1 MMTYTRLPIAV
12 LAAAGLA
19 FGGALAGPMTTP
31 AAQAQQAGDFSDNKL
46 QSFAEAAVKLTN
58 IRTEYQSQMQS
69 METDQERQQLQQ
81 QTNQRMA
88 QAVEETDGISIEEY
102 NEIAQASRADEQL
115 AEKINTY
122 IEEAA
127 N

>member
-1 MMTYTRLPIAV
+1 MTFSRLPIAM

-19 FGGALAGPMTTP
+19 FGGALAGPVATP
-31 AAQAQQAGDFSDNKL
+31 AAQAQDAESFSDAKL
-46 QSFAEAAVKLTN
+46 RSFATAAVKLTE
-58 IRTEYQSQMQS
+58 IRSEYQSQMGNAQS
-69 METDQERQQLQQ
+69 DEERAQLQQ

-88 QAVEETDGISIEEY
+88 QAVQNTDGISIQEY
-102 NEIAQASRADEQL
+102 NQIASASRTDENL

-127 N
+127 Q

>member
-1 MMTYTRLPIAV
+1 MTFSRLPIAM

-19 FGGALAGPMTTP
+19 FGGALAGPVATP
-31 AAQAQQAGDFSDNKL
+31 AAQAQGAGSLSDDKL
-46 QSFAEAAVKLTN
+46 RSFATAAVKLTE
-58 IRTEYQSQMQS
+58 IRSEYQSQMGSAQS
-69 METDQERQQLQQ
+69 DEERAQLQQ

-88 QAVEETDGISIEEY
+88 QAVQNTDGISIQEY
-102 NEIAQASRADEQL
+102 NQIASASRNDENL

-127 N
+127 Q

>member
-1 MMTYTRLPIAV
+1 MMTCTRLPIAV

-19 FGGALAGPMTTP
+19 FGGALAGPVATP
-31 AAQAQQAGDFSDNKL
+31 AAQAQQAGDFSDDQL
-46 QSFAEAAVKLTN
+46 QSFAEAAVKLTQ
-58 IRTEYQSQMQS
+58 IRTEYQSQMQT
-69 METDQERQQLQQ
+69 METDEERQQLQQ

-88 QAVEETDGISIEEY
+88 QAVEETEGISIEEY

-115 AEKINTY
+115 AEKINAY
-122 IEEAA
+122 MEEAA

>member
-19 FGGALAGPMTTP
+19 FGGALAGPVATP
-31 AAQAQQAGDFSDNKL
+31 AAHAQQAGDFSDDKL
-46 QSFAEAAVKLTN
+46 QSFAEAAVKLTQ
-58 IRTEYQSQMQS
+58 IRSEYQSQMQT

-88 QAVEETDGISIEEY
+88 QAVEGTQGISIEEY
-102 NEIAQASRADEQL
+102 NEIAQASRGNQQL
-115 AEKINTY
+115 AQKINTY
-122 IEEAA
+122 MKEAA